1 MPRAVIFCNGDILD
15 YAYHKSQLRADDYII
30 AADGGGNHCK
40 ILNLKPHLALGD
52 FDSLDSSLLEFYRQQ
67 GVEML
72 TVPTDKNFIDLVLA
86 IDSALERNYQDI
98 VIFGGLGGRRI
109 DMELANV
116 LLLAQYDAGK
126 IAVQDEKRSISLID
140 DRNPLTLRNC
150 KGCYFS
156 LIPLS
161 EKFITGE
168 SQGLLYQL
176 LDLEFTFGE
185 TRSVSNEVTQNLC
198 TVQVKKGKALAICQ
212 KK

>member
-1 MPRAVIFCNGDILD
+1 MSRAVIFCNGDILD
-15 YAYHKSQLRADDYII
+15 YAYHKSQLRPDDYII
-30 AADGGGNHCK
+30 AADGGGRHCK

-52 FDSLDSSLLEFYRQQ
+52 FDSLDKSLLEFYRQE
-67 GVEML
+67 GVEIL
-72 TVPTDKNFIDLVLA
+72 KVPTDKNFIDLVLA
-86 IDSALERNYQDI
+86 IDSALEREYRDI

-109 DMELANV
+109 DMEFANV
-116 LLLAQYDAGK
+116 LLLTQYYTGK
-126 IAVQDEKRSISLID
+126 IVIQDEQRSIRLID
-140 DRNPLTLRNC
+140 ANNPLTLKSC

-161 EKFITGE
+161 QKFITGE

-185 TRSVSNEVTQNLC
+185 TRSVSNEITQDIC
-198 TVQVKKGKALAICQ
+198 TVQVKEGKALAICQ